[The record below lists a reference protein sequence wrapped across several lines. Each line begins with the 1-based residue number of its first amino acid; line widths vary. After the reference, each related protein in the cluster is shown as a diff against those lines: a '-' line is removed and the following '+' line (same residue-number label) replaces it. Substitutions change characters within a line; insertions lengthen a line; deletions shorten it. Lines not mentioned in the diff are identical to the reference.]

1 MKSLR
6 LAFIFLF
13 FAGSAHAQWRTE
25 TYTLKGGWN
34 AIYLHGDASYD
45 TIDNLLPNSGSTANI
60 TEVWSWNPNPDQVQ
74 FTDSQMIPS
83 GGTSEWSVWKRGDA
97 ASTTLSRLAGQRAYL
112 LKCLGTSGNTYTVTL
127 KQAPQIPSN
136 SWVRNGAN
144 LLGFPTFKNGSTFPT
159 FASYFATFPAA
170 VASSSKI
177 FKYAGG
183 DLGATNPVQLFSTSS
198 ERVDRNQAYW
208 FSAKVAGEYYAPL
221 EFSLST
227 SGGLR
232 FGRSLSDIKLR
243 IRNRTAASVT
253 VTLTPTVSEAEPSFQ
268 TAIAGSVSLKRRTFN
283 AATATWS
290 EAAFGASETEVV
302 APQTTVELS
311 FGINR
316 AAMTGPVGALYASLL
331 RITESSNLMDV
342 YLPVSAKKDSL
353 AGLWVGD
360 ISLNSVSNKVSNPAS
375 ATATLTNG
383 VVTGLQVEGS
393 GGSGYTSPPVVTITA
408 PANNEMKVATAT
420 AAANATTRVVSS
432 ITLADGG
439 FGYPTAPLVTLSA
452 PTPAVTATATAV
464 LSAGTVASLT
474 RTLDGSA
481 YLTQPTITVAAPPA
495 STTATATALLA
506 GKSVGVIEV
515 NNGGGYY
522 SSAPTVGIAAPPAR
536 VRATATLGGTAAN
549 WTITKAVAVVGT
561 GYATVPAVTISGGS
575 GSGATATAT
584 LGLTADSFSITS
596 GTMSY
601 SVAPTV
607 TITGGGGTGATATA
621 VLTGGSVTGITIT
634 NSGSGYTTAPSL
646 GFTGGTTTGGD
657 VAPTAVGNAT
667 QFTVST
673 VVKGA
678 NGSYTVIPSTVVID
692 APPAAV
698 QATATASIANGL
710 VTGFTVTN
718 GGTGYTSP
726 PTVNLSGGAFV
737 QPSTATFTATL
748 SGDKVTSTTRTN
760 AGAGYTTPPT
770 VTFSAP
776 PASVQATATA
786 SVSNNR
792 VTGFTLT
799 NAGSGYF
806 STPTV
811 TLAAPSL
818 GAQPA
823 SAVARVS
830 NGSVTGFTITAG
842 GSGYGVIP
850 KVAIAAPPA
859 QTGTATP
866 GRFKM
871 RTLLHVADSGVTK
884 LLSKAYLGPL
894 AVAPNDLGIATS
906 QSLLKTS
913 DLASAKR
920 ISAAH
925 LPAGRVFTGS
935 GSVTSGS
942 SLACTITLPYND
954 PTNPFVHPFHPD
966 HDNKDAR
973 FAPVGEG
980 VESYTVNRAVTF
992 TFTST
997 PPSGGVVAGWGSSVI
1012 GGTYREIITGLHS
1025 SSIQLDGIFELR
1037 RVSEIGTLSQ

>member
-1 MKSLR
+1 MKKILVT
-6 LAFIFLF
+6 LF
-13 FAGSAHAQWRTE
+13 PLLITATAHAQWKNE

-60 TEVWSWNPNPDQVQ
+60 TEVWSWNSNPDQVQ
-74 FTDSQMIPS
+74 FMDSQMIPS
-83 GGTSEWSVWKRGDA
+83 GGTAEWSTWKRGDS

-112 LKCLGTSGNTYTVTL
+112 VKCIGSSTDTYTVTL
-127 KQAPQIPSN
+127 KQAPQIPTN

-144 LLGFPTFKNGSTFPT
+144 LLGFPTYKNGSTFPT
-159 FASYFATFPAA
+159 FANYFATFPAA
-170 VASSSKI
+170 IASSSKV
-177 FKYAGG
+177 FKYTGG
-183 DLGATNPVQLFSTSS
+183 NLGSTNPVQLFSTTT

-227 SGGLR
+227 GGGLH
-232 FGRSLSDIKLR
+232 FGRALSDIKLR
-243 IRNRTAASVT
+243 IRNRTAALVT
-253 VTLTPTVSEAEPSFQ
+253 VTLSPTASEAEPSFQ
-268 TAIAGSVSLKRRTFN
+268 TAIAGSVSLMRRTYN

-290 EAAFGASETEVV
+290 EAAFGASQTEAI
-302 APQTTVELS
+302 APQSTVELS

-316 AAMTGPVGALYASLL
+316 TAMTGSVGALYASLL

-360 ISLNSVSNKVSNPAS
+360 ISFNSVSNKVSNPAS

-383 VVTGLQVEGS
+383 VVTSVQVAGS

-408 PANNEMKVATAT
+408 PANNDMKVATAT
-420 AAANATTRVVSS
+420 ATANATTRVVSS

-481 YLTQPTITVAAPPA
+481 YRTAPTITVAAPAA
-495 STTATATALLA
+495 STTATATALLT

-515 NNGGGYY
+515 NSPGGYY
-522 SSAPTVGIAAPPAR
+522 SSAPTVGIAAPPGR
-536 VRATATLGGTAAN
+536 VRATATLGGTAGN

-584 LGLTADSFSITS
+584 LGLTADSFSITP

-634 NSGSGYTTAPSL
+634 NPGSGYTTAPSL

-657 VAPTAVGNAT
+657 VAPTAVGNAS

-698 QATATASIANGL
+698 QATATALIANGL

-737 QPSTATFTATL
+737 NPSTATFTATL
-748 SGDKVTSTTRTN
+748 SGDKVTSTTRVS

-786 SVSNNR
+786 TVSNNR

-823 SAVARVS
+823 SAVAQVS
-830 NGSVTGFTITAG
+830 NGKVTGFTITAG
-842 GSGYGVIP
+842 GSGYGVTP
-850 KVAIAAPPA
+850 KVTIAAPPA

-913 DLASAKR
+913 ALASARR

-935 GSVTSGS
+935 GNVTSGS
-942 SLACTITLPYND
+942 SLACTISLPYD
-954 PTNPFVHPFHPD
+954 DRTNPFVHPFHPD

-973 FAPVGEG
+973 FEPVGEG
-980 VESYTVNRAVTF
+980 VESYTVNRATTF
-992 TFTST
+992 TFTSA

-1025 SSIQLDGIFELR
+1025 SSIQLDGTFELR

>member
-1 MKSLR
+1 MKKLLLALGSL
-6 LAFIFLF
+6 LF
-13 FAGSAHAQWRTE
+13 AANAHAQWKTT

-34 AIYLHGDASYD
+34 SIYLHGDATYGTLDS
-45 TIDNLLPNSGSTANI
+45 LLPASVL
-60 TEVWSWNPNPDQVQ
+60 EVWRWNPNPNQVG
-74 FTDSQMIPS
+74 FTESPLIPS
-83 GGTSEWSVWKRGDA
+83 SGTAEWSVWKRGIPA
-97 ASTTLSRLAGQRAYL
+97 ESNLTQLIGQMGYL
-112 LKCLGTSGNTYTVTL
+112 VKCSGTSSDTYNVSL
-127 KQAPQIPSN
+127 KQSPKLPAN

-144 LLGFPTFKNGSTFPT
+144 LLGFPTYKNGSTYPT
-159 FASYFATFPAA
+159 MSSYFTTFPAA
-170 VASSSKI
+170 IAANAKI
-177 FKYAGG
+177 YKYVGG
-183 DLGATNPVQLFSTSS
+183 DLGLGNPTQVFSTGS
-198 ERVDRNQAYW
+198 ERLDPNQAYW
-208 FSAKVAGEYYAPL
+208 FSAEVTGDFYAPL
-221 EFSLST
+221 EISLST
-227 SGGLR
+227 SGGLH
-232 FGRSLSDIKLR
+232 FGRGLSDIKLR
-243 IRNRTAASVT
+243 IRNRTAASVSI
-253 VTLTPTVSEAEPSFQ
+253 TLTPTASEAEPSFQ
-268 TAIAGSVSLKRRTFN
+268 TPIAGSVSLTRRSFN
-283 AATATWS
+283 AITATWS
-290 EAAFGASETEVV
+290 EAAFGASQTEVI
-302 APQTTVELS
+302 APQDTVELS

-316 AAMTGPVGALYASLL
+316 TTMTGPVGALYASLL

-383 VVTGLQVEGS
+383 VVTGVQVAGS

-408 PANNEMKVATAT
+408 PANNDMKVATAT
-420 AAANATTRVVSS
+420 AAANSTTRVVSS

-481 YLTQPTITVAAPPA
+481 YLTQPTITVAAPAA
-495 STTATATALLA
+495 SSQATATALLT

-522 SSAPTVGIAAPPAR
+522 SSAPSVGIAAPPAR

-561 GYATVPAVTISGGS
+561 GYATVPAVTISGGT

-584 LGLTADSFSITS
+584 LGLTADSFSITP

-621 VLTGGSVTGITIT
+621 LLTGGSVTGITIT

-646 GFTGGTTTGGD
+646 SFTGGTTTGGD

-678 NGSYTVIPSTVVID
+678 NGTYSVIPSTVVID
-692 APPAAV
+692 APPTAI
-698 QATATASIANGL
+698 QATATASISSGR

-748 SGDKVTSTTRTN
+748 SGDKVTSTTRVS

-830 NGSVTGFTITAG
+830 NGKVTGFTITAG
-842 GSGYGVIP
+842 GSGYGVTP
-850 KVAIAAPPA
+850 KVTIAAPPA
-859 QTGTATP
+859 QSGTATP
-866 GRFKM
+866 GRFKL

-894 AVAPNDLGIATS
+894 AVAPNELGIATS

-935 GSVTSGS
+935 GNVTSGS
-942 SLACTITLPYND
+942 SLACTISLPYND

-973 FAPVGEG
+973 FEPVGEG
-980 VESYTVNRAVTF
+980 VESYTVNRSVTF

-1025 SSIQLDGIFELR
+1025 SSIQLDGTFELR

>member
-1 MKSLR
+1 
-6 LAFIFLF
+6 
-13 FAGSAHAQWRTE
+13 
-25 TYTLKGGWN
+25 
-34 AIYLHGDASYD
+34 
-45 TIDNLLPNSGSTANI
+45 
-60 TEVWSWNPNPDQVQ
+60 
-74 FTDSQMIPS
+74 
-83 GGTSEWSVWKRGDA
+83 
-97 ASTTLSRLAGQRAYL
+97 
-112 LKCLGTSGNTYTVTL
+112 
-127 KQAPQIPSN
+127 
-136 SWVRNGAN
+136 
-144 LLGFPTFKNGSTFPT
+144 
-159 FASYFATFPAA
+159 
-170 VASSSKI
+170 
-177 FKYAGG
+177 
-183 DLGATNPVQLFSTSS
+183 
-198 ERVDRNQAYW
+198 
-208 FSAKVAGEYYAPL
+208 
-221 EFSLST
+221 
-227 SGGLR
+227 
-232 FGRSLSDIKLR
+232 
-243 IRNRTAASVT
+243 
-253 VTLTPTVSEAEPSFQ
+253 
-268 TAIAGSVSLKRRTFN
+268 
-283 AATATWS
+283 
-290 EAAFGASETEVV
+290 
-302 APQTTVELS
+302 
-311 FGINR
+311 
-316 AAMTGPVGALYASLL
+316 
-331 RITESSNLMDV
+331 
-342 YLPVSAKKDSL
+342 
-353 AGLWVGD
+353 
-360 ISLNSVSNKVSNPAS
+360 
-375 ATATLTNG
+375 
-383 VVTGLQVEGS
+383 
-393 GGSGYTSPPVVTITA
+393 
-408 PANNEMKVATAT
+408 
-420 AAANATTRVVSS
+420 
-432 ITLADGG
+432 
-439 FGYPTAPLVTLSA
+439 
-452 PTPAVTATATAV
+452 
-464 LSAGTVASLT
+464 
-474 RTLDGSA
+474 
-481 YLTQPTITVAAPPA
+481 
-495 STTATATALLA
+495 
-506 GKSVGVIEV
+506 
-515 NNGGGYY
+515 
-522 SSAPTVGIAAPPAR
+522 
-536 VRATATLGGTAAN
+536 
-549 WTITKAVAVVGT
+549 
-561 GYATVPAVTISGGS
+561 
-575 GSGATATAT
+575 
-584 LGLTADSFSITS
+584 
-596 GTMSY
+596 
-601 SVAPTV
+601 VAPTV

-621 VLTGGSVTGITIT
+621 LLTGGSVTGITIT

-657 VAPTAVGNAT
+657 VAPSAVGNAT

-678 NGSYTVIPSTVVID
+678 NGTYSVIPSTVVID

-698 QATATASIANGL
+698 QATATATIASGL
-710 VTGFTVTN
+710 VTGFNVTN

-737 QPSTATFTATL
+737 SPITATFTATL

-830 NGSVTGFTITAG
+830 NGKVTGFTITAG
-842 GSGYGVIP
+842 GSGYGVTP
-850 KVAIAAPPA
+850 KVTIAAPPA
-859 QTGTATP
+859 QSGTATP
-866 GRFKM
+866 SRFKL

-894 AVAPNDLGIATS
+894 AVAPNELGIATS

-935 GSVTSGS
+935 GNVTSGS

-973 FAPVGEG
+973 FEPVGEG
-980 VESYTVNRAVTF
+980 VESYTVNRSVTF

-1025 SSIQLDGIFELR
+1025 SSIQLDGTFELR